1 MFDESYA
8 SLQGMG
14 SAVNLSPWYDSAV
27 VIKYMQFVSGSEEIL
42 FIDDLAR
49 ARVFSLVTQQF
60 RCANPSSTCLYG
72 VVWLA
77 AKYHCI

>member
-27 VIKYMQFVSGSEEIL
+27 VIKHMQFVSGSEEIL

-60 RCANPSSTCLYG
+60 RCADYTLYVPSWHYVANS
-72 VVWLA
+72 
-77 AKYHCI
+77 HRI